1 MLAIKNERENSIES
15 SGFRLNR
22 FSQTTDTYHVS
33 DRHRYDYICRLSFLT
48 YFFVYGIL
56 YRIALP
62 VMKNN
67 MVCYIYCCYYLYIMH
82 FQWSDD
88 QLVQPEVSARK
99 GFKHRTTSDIIIIII
114 YFVQK
119 QNYNRE

>member
-22 FSQTTDTYHVS
+22 FYQTTDTYHVS
-33 DRHRYDYICRLSFLT
+33 DRHRCDYICRLSFLT

-67 MVCYIYCCYYLYIMH
+67 MVCVFI
-82 FQWSDD
+82 
-88 QLVQPEVSARK
+88 VV
-99 GFKHRTTSDIIIIII
+99 II
-114 YFVQK
+114 YILCISSGQTISWYSRK
-119 QNYNRE
+119 